1 MTIENNKNK
10 EDKEERN
17 RSDKESKLQKPQKP
31 EPPALVKVSEFGEEL
46 KGVEIIIKSTDK

>member
-1 MTIENNKNK
+1 MTMENNKNK
-10 EDKEERN
+10 ENKEERN